1 MRLRSFLLPLAFCL
15 FLATGC
21 VHENS
26 LSEQGS
32 SLSPSSIRPDIPP
45 EDIPAMELGGRRLV
59 PAMYNWRVGGSL
71 KQKRPKSEDRVDR
84 NRSFPP
90 IGNLVLTLNTRVPP
104 TQVRT
109 IYYPHGVHDSKAITD
124 KLYSECRKNTS
135 VCQVRN
141 RSEKH
146 EVAYCKR
153 LEKGS
158 VLVVQVDYAT
168 FFARDV
174 NAGIGA
180 YSVSWTIEFE

>member
-84 NRSFPP
+84 NQSFPP
-90 IGNLVLTLNTRVPP
+90 DWQSSSHV
-104 TQVRT
+104 
-109 IYYPHGVHDSKAITD
+109 
-124 KLYSECRKNTS
+124 
-135 VCQVRN
+135 
-141 RSEKH
+141 KH
-146 EVAYCKR
+146 E
-153 LEKGS
+153 GS
-158 VLVVQVDYAT
+158 SNPGENNLLPAW
-168 FFARDV
+168 R
-174 NAGIGA
+174 
-180 YSVSWTIEFE
+180 SRFENNNR